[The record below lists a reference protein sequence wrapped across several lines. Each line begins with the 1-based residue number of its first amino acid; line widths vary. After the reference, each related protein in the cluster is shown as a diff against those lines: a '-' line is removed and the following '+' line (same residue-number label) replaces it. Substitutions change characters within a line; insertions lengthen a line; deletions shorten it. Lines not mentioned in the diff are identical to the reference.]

1 MKIRVRSRRFVF
13 AVILMLFLIYPCVMI
28 SCSKVR
34 HFELS
39 RFISPDVCGG
49 CHSAIHEQWKSSM
62 HNLSQ
67 SDTIYRLAAFAGL
80 QGLTDSG
87 EIAEAEHC
95 VTCHNPMGF
104 VTGFP
109 KRVSDEKEESKI
121 PAVTREGIQC
131 DFCHSATGAYAIYNA
146 KIKLDPGNGEQDPGT
161 KRGPFADSKVDYH
174 KTEFS
179 KFHTESEIC
188 GVCHDVRHVTFGTKL
203 ETTYEEWAK
212 SPYNATDSAKRIVC
226 QGCHMYQRP
235 GVPATGSTPRPENPG
250 TAAEGGPQRAHIFTH
265 FFVGANS
272 VIPSLSGD
280 TVKAKMA
287 EERLTRAAELSIDE
301 RGAKHGRV
309 VVTVKNTG
317 AGHNLPTG
325 LTDVRQM
332 WLQVVIRDSAGRVIH
347 STGLPDADGYL
358 PAGSIIYNTV
368 FGDGKGRAV
377 KNIAQARQVL
387 RDRRIPPL
395 QSLSETITFTAPA
408 KGAVTV
414 EAKLLYRSASQKLVD
429 DLAGKG
435 KIRLPITT
443 MASARKR
450 AAI

>member
-1 MKIRVRSRRFVF
+1 
-13 AVILMLFLIYPCVMI
+13 MLFLIYPCVMI

-250 TAAEGGPQRAHIFTH
+250 TAQKAGRRGRISLRTSLWVPTALSRLERRYREGEDGG
-265 FFVGANS
+265 GA
-272 VIPSLSGD
+272 PH
-280 TVKAKMA
+280 
-287 EERLTRAAELSIDE
+287 RAAELSIDE
-301 RGAKHGRV
+301 RGAQTRTCGGNGEKYGRGTQSPHRAYRRAPDV
-309 VVTVKNTG
+309 APG
-317 AGHNLPTG
+317 GHP
-325 LTDVRQM
+325 R
-332 WLQVVIRDSAGRVIH
+332 
-347 STGLPDADGYL
+347 
-358 PAGSIIYNTV
+358 
-368 FGDGKGRAV
+368 FGGKGHS
-377 KNIAQARQVL
+377 L
-387 RDRRIPPL
+387 DR
-395 QSLSETITFTAPA
+395 TA
-408 KGAVTV
+408 
-414 EAKLLYRSASQKLVD
+414 
-429 DLAGKG
+429 
-435 KIRLPITT
+435 
-443 MASARKR
+443 
-450 AAI
+450 